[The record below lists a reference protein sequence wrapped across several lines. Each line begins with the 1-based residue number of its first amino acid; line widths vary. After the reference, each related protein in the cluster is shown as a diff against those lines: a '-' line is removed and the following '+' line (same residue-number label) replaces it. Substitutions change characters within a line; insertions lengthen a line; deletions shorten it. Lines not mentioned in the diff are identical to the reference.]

1 MKNKNKNILKLIVL
15 YPFFLK
21 MKKSIWLVISLSL
34 LFIGSFTYWASCNE
48 IENTTS
54 VKDDCFCK
62 EWYNWNNSKTECL
75 KIDTSAKDT
84 QLKEAIK
91 WMYDNWL
98 TQYDTPEKF
107 WSNDYL
113 TREQAAKFFTTFY
126 SKVLNKKFNGNV
138 DLKVF
143 SDMNEANPEL
153 KQHISQAY
161 NIWLFKGFRWKFM
174 PKNKLTQAQAISVA
188 IRMINWDLEQVKNA
202 WYINYYEKAKKY
214 WLLKR
219 WDFDIV
225 DLDRTYITRWDTA
238 IILYALYNHIRSNN
252 DNAAID
258 YNYELTT
265 SINKCL
271 DAEEEN
277 IWVFEDGTEDD
288 MNNAISQILD
298 ACKESAKEIYN
309 IWKIEENDSLQK
321 AMLAVIS
328 YNISFYDKAKE
339 IVPYKRMENMTET
352 QEMESDKIWE
362 ALNDLIN
369 KFDKSFENLKH
380 VQEEFKNDYGF

>member
-1 MKNKNKNILKLIVL
+1 MLMKKNI
-15 YPFFLK
+15 
-21 MKKSIWLVISLSL
+21 WLFVSLSL
-34 LFIGSFTYWASCNE
+34 LFSFAYWASCNE
-48 IENTTS
+48 IQNSTEVWNE
-54 VKDDCFCK
+54 CHCN
-62 EWYNWNNSKTECL
+62 EWFTWNSSKTECI
-75 KIDTSAKDT
+75 KIDTSARDAE
-84 QLKEAIK
+84 LKKAIE
-91 WMYDNWL
+91 WMYANWL

-126 SKVLNKKFNGNV
+126 SKVLNRKFNWNA

-143 SDMNEANPEL
+143 SDIDEANPEL

-174 PKNKLTQAQAISVA
+174 PKNNLTQAQAISVA

-238 IILYALYNHIRSNN
+238 IILYALYNHIRNNN

-277 IWVFEDGTEDD
+277 IWVFENGTEDE

>member
-1 MKNKNKNILKLIVL
+1 MLMKKNI
-15 YPFFLK
+15 
-21 MKKSIWLVISLSL
+21 WLFVSLSL
-34 LFIGSFTYWASCNE
+34 LFSFAYWASCNE
-48 IENTTS
+48 IQNSTEVWNE
-54 VKDDCFCK
+54 CHCN
-62 EWYNWNNSKTECL
+62 EWFTWNSSKTECI
-75 KIDTSAKDT
+75 KIDTSARDAE
-84 QLKEAIK
+84 LKKAIE
-91 WMYDNWL
+91 WMYANWL

-126 SKVLNKKFNGNV
+126 SKVLNRKFNWNA

-143 SDMNEANPEL
+143 SDIDEANPEL

-174 PKNKLTQAQAISVA
+174 PKNNLTQAQAISVA

-277 IWVFEDGTEDD
+277 IWVFENGTEDE